1 MAAKHPPKERIEK
14 LVKDLNYHN
23 YRYYILD
30 NPEISDTEYDKM
42 LRELQKLEEEDS
54 EYVLPDSPTQRV
66 GAKPLDKFK
75 KHKHKTPML
84 SLNNAMN
91 DDELLAFDERIK
103 KHLGGSKE
111 ITYTAEL
118 KFDGLAIELVYE
130 DGILTVGSTRGD
142 GETGEDVTP
151 NIKTVKNIPLHLE
164 GKPPSRLEVR
174 GEVVLTKKA
183 FAKLN
188 NDREKEGEPLFANP
202 RNAAA
207 GSVRQLDSKITAKRP
222 LHFFAYGIGEAKE
235 TLFDSQHELLKQ
247 LSKFGIPVNEHF
259 ALCKNI
265 EEVQKFFNKIEEK
278 REKLDYEI
286 DGIVIK
292 VNDFK
297 LQEKLG
303 TISRSPRFA
312 IARKFAAQE
321 ATTVIEDI
329 IVQVGRTGALTP
341 VAKLKPVHVGG
352 VTVKSATLHNQDEI
366 DRKDV
371 RIGDTVFIRRAG
383 DVIPEVVKVVESK
396 RPKHSKHYK
405 MPTHCPEC
413 GAEAIKEE
421 GEVVSRCIGLTCP
434 AKLKEGIRHFVSKGG
449 MDIEGIGHKLVE
461 QFVDEGLIKKF
472 SDFYKLTE
480 KDILK
485 LERQGEKSAKN
496 NIEAIENSKNI
507 PLHKFIY
514 ALGIRHVG
522 EHLSKVLALEFGE
535 IKKLENAKEDDLI
548 KIHEIGP
555 EVACSVSHFFNEPR
569 NLKEIHNLLHAGI
582 KPVGE
587 KKKKGGKFA
596 GKTFV
601 LTGTLPNYKRGDI
614 KRMIENEGGHV
625 AGSVSKNTDFVVAG
639 SDPGSK
645 LDKAKELKVPV
656 VDEEEFLKLLKKQN

>member
-1 MAAKHPPKERIEK
+1 MTSKHSVRERIEK

-30 NPEISDTEYDKM
+30 NPEISDAEYDKM
-42 LRELQKLEEEDS
+42 LRELQKLEGENPEFQ
-54 EYVLPDSPTQRV
+54 LPDSPSQRV

-75 KHKHKTPML
+75 KHKHKTLML
-84 SLNNAMN
+84 SLNNAM
-91 DDELLAFDERIK
+91 DDEELLAFDERVK
-103 KHLGGSKE
+103 KFLETSKE
-111 ITYTAEL
+111 VGYTAEL

-130 DGILTVGSTRGD
+130 NRILTVGSTRGD

-151 NIKTVKNIPLHLE
+151 NIKTVKNIPLHLSD
-164 GKPPSRLEVR
+164 KPPAYLEVR
-174 GEVVLTKKA
+174 GEVVLTKRA

-188 NDREKEGEPLFANP
+188 EEREKGEEPLFANP

-222 LHFFAYGIGEAKE
+222 LHFFAYGIGETKGE
-235 TLFDSQHELLKQ
+235 LFDSQYELLKK
-247 LSKFGIPVNEHF
+247 LSRFGIPVNEHC

-265 EEVQKFFNKIEEK
+265 DEVQRFFKKIGEK

-286 DGIVIK
+286 DGIVVK
-292 VNDFK
+292 VNDFR
-297 LQEKLG
+297 LQDKLG
-303 TISRSPRFA
+303 TISRSPRWA

-321 ATTVIEDI
+321 ASTVIEDI

-366 DRKDV
+366 DRKDI

-383 DVIPEVVKVVESK
+383 DVIPEVIKIVESK
-396 RPKHSKHYK
+396 RHKNSRPYK
-405 MPTHCPEC
+405 MPKQCPEC
-413 GAEAIKEE
+413 GAEALKDEE
-421 GEVVSRCIGLTCP
+421 EVVSRCIGLSCP

-461 QFVDEGLIKKF
+461 QFVDEGLVKKF
-472 SDFYKLTE
+472 SDFYTLTE

-496 NIEAIENSKNI
+496 HIEAIEKSKHVS
-507 PLHKFIY
+507 LDRFIY

-522 EHLSKVLALEFGE
+522 EHLSKVLAQEFGD
-535 IKKLENAKEDDLI
+535 IKKLEHVKEDILI

-555 EVACSVSHFFNEPR
+555 EVAFAVSHFFNEPR
-569 NLKEIHNLLHAGI
+569 NLQEIHNLLHAGVKSI
-582 KPVGE
+582 GQ
-587 KKKKGGKFA
+587 KKKTGGRFE

-601 LTGTLPNYKRGDI
+601 LTGTLPRLQRGEA
-614 KRMIENEGGHV
+614 KRMIEAEGGHV
-625 AGSVSKNTDFVVAG
+625 AGSVSGNTDFVVAG
-639 SDPGSK
+639 SEPGSK
-645 LDKAKELKVPV
+645 FDKAKELKVPII
-656 VDEEEFLKLLKKQN
+656 DEEDLLRLLKGS